1 MRQLA
6 DEEATMTTF
15 KNNLMTV
22 AGFYKD
28 TETGELNE
36 MVEVD
41 WDPTLE
47 KVQSKEFQ
55 DALSAL
61 RERLQS
67 SGASLESIWS
77 GNDPDSPFEDP
88 DTPREYL
95 LELIA
100 ARQSWTLVEI
110 VGLQGLIPHSRTGRR
125 GIRHHND
132 AVYNLIEQLQTEGQA
147 RTTLQ
152 DSHVFFVHQVDMR
165 NGRIYND
172 SRILREQLPPDM
184 EGIESRTVHIPGP
197 YEDPITEPFYP
208 R

>member
-1 MRQLA
+1 
-6 DEEATMTTF
+6 
-15 KNNLMTV
+15 
-22 AGFYKD
+22 
-28 TETGELNE
+28 

-47 KVQSKEFQ
+47 KVQSKEFE

-110 VGLQGLIPHSRTGRR
+110 VGLQGLIP
-125 GIRHHND
+125 IPELV
-132 AVYNLIEQLQTEGQA
+132 AVAFDITMM
-147 RTTLQ
+147 RSTT
-152 DSHVFFVHQVDMR
+152 
-165 NGRIYND
+165 
-172 SRILREQLPPDM
+172 
-184 EGIESRTVHIPGP
+184 
-197 YEDPITEPFYP
+197 
-208 R
+208 